1 MMHAKPWTDP
11 NPKRPDPVDANKS
24 DMLPGGRN
32 AGQWLGGTQMSTT
45 QLRRGGLAMF
55 RNRKP

>member
-11 NPKRPDPVDANKS
+11 NPKRPDPVDSSKS

-32 AGQWLGGTQMSTT
+32 AGQQLSGTQMSAT
-45 QLRRGGLAMF
+45 QLRRGGLA
-55 RNRKP
+55 R